1 MSNAGHEAGAG
12 DSHRRPARSDL
23 RDAIGWVVL
32 GLATLIASIRMDRLE
47 QQNINPVTI
56 PGLLPGLLGIAMM
69 LLGLVLG
76 LRSWRRGALHEPV
89 PAPGPMAREQRK
101 RVVVATA
108 LCLGYAVV
116 LVGHGLPFWIA
127 SSIYVT
133 ASILIFQRMSPDP
146 AERKLS
152 QRVIVKALAIGVIS
166 SVVVWLVFEHLF
178 LVRLP

>member
-1 MSNAGHEAGAG
+1 MSNAGHEAADG
-12 DSHRRPARSDL
+12 DPHHRPARSDL
-23 RDAIGWVVL
+23 RDAIGWTVL
-32 GLATLIASIRMDRLE
+32 GLATLVASIRMDRLE
-47 QQNINPVTI
+47 HQNINPVTI

-76 LRSWRRGALHEPV
+76 LRSWGRGALQEPV
-89 PAPGPMAREQRK
+89 PPATATAREQRK
-101 RVVVATA
+101 RVAIATA

-133 ASILIFQRMSPDP
+133 ASILIFQRISADP
-146 AERKLS
+146 AERRLGL
-152 QRVIVKALAIGVIS
+152 RAIAKALAIGVGS

>member
-1 MSNAGHEAGAG
+1 MSNAGHGAQG
-12 DSHRRPARSDL
+12 ADSHHRPPRSDL
-23 RDAIGWVVL
+23 RDAIGWTVL

-69 LLGLVLG
+69 LLGVVLG
-76 LRSWRRGALHEPV
+76 LRSWRRGALHQPV
-89 PAPGPMAREQRK
+89 PPADPLAREQRK
-101 RVVVATA
+101 RVVVATG

-116 LVGHGLPFWIA
+116 LIGRGLPFWIA

-133 ASILIFQRMSPDP
+133 TSILVFQRMSSEP
-146 AERKLS
+146 AERKLGP
-152 QRVIVKALAIGVIS
+152 RAIAKALAIGVGA
-166 SVVVWLVFEHLF
+166 SVVIWLVFENLF